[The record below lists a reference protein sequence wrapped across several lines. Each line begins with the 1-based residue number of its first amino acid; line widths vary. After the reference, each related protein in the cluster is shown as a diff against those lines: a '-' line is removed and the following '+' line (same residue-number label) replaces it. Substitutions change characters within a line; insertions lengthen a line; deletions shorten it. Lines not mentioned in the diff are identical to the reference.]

1 MRIYIGYHC
10 IVGSIIPTTMLIVKN
25 IFPIVILCLVCWFA
39 LDTAS
44 PWYSVQ
50 ETAKVTDI
58 VWQNGSAS
66 ISFCTDLQYCSS
78 TQLSKNYIDAKGIVV
93 GGNIEVM
100 ILNMY
105 ANGSLWMMATLISKL
120 IVAYSLWLI
129 GYFSIR
135 ILVREIFGSHP
146 N

>member
-1 MRIYIGYHC
+1 
-10 IVGSIIPTTMLIVKN
+10 MLTIKK
-25 IFPIVILCLVCWFA
+25 IFPIVILGLICWFA
-39 LDTAS
+39 LGAAS
-44 PWYSVQ
+44 PWCSVHA
-50 ETAKVTDI
+50 TAKVIDI
-58 VWQNGSAS
+58 VWQNSSAL

-78 TQLSKNYIDAKGIVV
+78 TQLSKSYIDTKGIVV

-105 ANGSLWMMATLISKL
+105 ANDSLWTMATLISKL

-129 GYFSIR
+129 GYFSIQF
-135 ILVREIFGSHP
+135 LVREIFESHP